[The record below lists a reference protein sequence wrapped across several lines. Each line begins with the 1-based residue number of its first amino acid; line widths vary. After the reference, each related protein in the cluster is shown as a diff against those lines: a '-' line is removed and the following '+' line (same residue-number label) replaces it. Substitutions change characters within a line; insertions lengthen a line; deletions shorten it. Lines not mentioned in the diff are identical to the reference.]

1 MMGDI
6 MNDDLKKNPKN
17 DEKEDFS
24 SETKEV
30 ISKVF
35 FVIIIILV
43 IWLVLFN
50 IPEKEFK
57 PLSLS
62 KDIID
67 LSNEF
72 FIDELAGED
81 SNYEFE
87 EYSIEYEEVEFGK
100 YVFESKTV
108 VNNLT
113 TGESKEFKTIWDY
126 NVQFDTL
133 NLQTVYYDD
142 EIISEYDD
150 DSEDNS

>member
-1 MMGDI
+1 
-6 MNDDLKKNPKN
+6 
-17 DEKEDFS
+17 
-24 SETKEV
+24 
-30 ISKVF
+30 
-35 FVIIIILV
+35 LV

-81 SNYEFE
+81 YNYEFT

-100 YVFESKTV
+100 YVFEGKTV

-133 NLQTVYYDD
+133 NLQTVYYDG
-142 EIISEYDD
+142 EIIFEYSDN
-150 DSEDNS
+150 SEDNS

>member
-1 MMGDI
+1 MGEI
-6 MNDDLKKNPKN
+6 MNDDLKKNLKN

-35 FVIIIILV
+35 FIIIIILV

-81 SNYEFE
+81 NNYEFA

-100 YVFESKTV
+100 YVFESKTF
-108 VNNLT
+108 VNNLA
-113 TGESKEFKTIWDY
+113 TGELKEFKTLWNY

>member
-1 MMGDI
+1 MTGDI

-35 FVIIIILV
+35 FLVIIILV

-62 KDIID
+62 KNIID

-72 FIDELAGED
+72 FVDELADED
-81 SNYEFE
+81 YNYEFS
-87 EYSIEYEEVEFGK
+87 EYFIEYEEVEFGK

-113 TGESKEFKTIWDY
+113 TGESKELKTVWDY

-133 NLQTVYYDD
+133 NLQIVYYGN

-150 DSEDNS
+150 DSEGNS

>member
-1 MMGDI
+1 MTGDI

-17 DEKEDFS
+17 DEKEGFS

-35 FVIIIILV
+35 FLVIIILV

-72 FIDELAGED
+72 FIDELADED
-81 SNYEFE
+81 YNYEFS

-113 TGESKEFKTIWDY
+113 TGESKELKTVWDY

-133 NLQTVYYDD
+133 NLQIVYYGN